1 MTNRP
6 ATFQR
11 FINRLLVEYLDQF
24 ANVYINDI
32 LIYSDS
38 LDEHKIYVKKILTK
52 LREVG
57 L

>member
-52 LREVG
+52 LREVR